1 MHKPITDNT
10 GRGMSITL
18 LYCDEFA
25 FVRPSIAKEFW
36 TSISP
41 TLATGGSAI
50 ITSTPNSDE
59 DQFATIW
66 RDANKTFDSNG
77 METDLGVNGFK
88 AYQSYWWE
96 HPDRDEKW
104 KEEELQRIGEERFRR
119 EHECEFIIY
128 DETLIDSLVLTNLRG
143 IEPHI

>member
-1 MHKPITDNT
+1 
-10 GRGMSITL
+10 
-18 LYCDEFA
+18 
-25 FVRPSIAKEFW
+25 
-36 TSISP
+36 
-41 TLATGGSAI
+41 
-50 ITSTPNSDE
+50 
-59 DQFATIW
+59 
-66 RDANKTFDSNG
+66 

-143 IEPHI
+143 IEPYLDMGLYVGIKTDPKLTYPVGLDPSLGTGGDPSS